1 MFEKTINLIGQSKV
15 EALQNSKVLVFGVG
29 GVGSYAVE
37 MFARCGVGEICIVD
51 CDVVSKSNI
60 NRQIIA
66 LNSTI
71 GQTKVQ
77 VMQNRILDI
86 NPNAKVTAICQ
97 FVTKDNLND
106 FNLKHYDYVVD
117 CVDNITAKIALAKK
131 SEEENF
137 NLISCMGT
145 GNKLCPE
152 LFEIADIYAT
162 SVCPLAK
169 VMRAELKKQGVSKLK
184 VLYSKE
190 KPTNL
195 NKQRVP
201 ASICFTPSIAGIRIA
216 EFVIKELI
224 KELN

>member
-1 MFEKTINLIGQSKV
+1 MLERTINLIGQEKV
-15 EALQNSKVLVFGVG
+15 EALKKSKVLVFGVG

-51 CDVVSKSNI
+51 CDVISKSNI

-71 GQTKVQ
+71 GLQKVE
-77 VMQNRILDI
+77 VMKNRILEI
-86 NPNAKVTAICQ
+86 NPNAKVAAKNI
-97 FVTKDNLND
+97 FVTKDNLDD
-106 FNLKHYDYVVD
+106 FNLNYYDYVVD
-117 CVDNITAKIALAKK
+117 CIDNITAKIAIAKK
-131 SEEENF
+131 SQEYGF

-152 LFEIADIYAT
+152 LFEIADIYTT

-169 VMRAELKKQGVSKLK
+169 VMRSELKKQGVQKLN

-190 KPTNL
+190 KL
-195 NKQRVP
+195 KIQNKQRVP

-224 KELN
+224 K

>member
-1 MFEKTINLIGQSKV
+1 MLERTINLIGQEKV
-15 EALQNSKVLVFGVG
+15 EALKKSKVLVFGVG

-51 CDVVSKSNI
+51 CDVISKSNI

-71 GQTKVQ
+71 GLQKVE
-77 VMQNRILDI
+77 VMKNRILDI
-86 NPNAKVTAICQ
+86 NPNAKVAAKNI
-97 FVTKDNLND
+97 FVTKDNLDD
-106 FNLKHYDYVVD
+106 FNLNYYDYVVD
-117 CVDNITAKIALAKK
+117 CIDNITAKIAIAKK
-131 SEEENF
+131 SQEYGF

-152 LFEIADIYAT
+152 LFEIADIYTT

-169 VMRAELKKQGVSKLK
+169 VMRSELKKQGVQKLN

-190 KPTNL
+190 KPKIQ

-224 KELN
+224 K

>member
-1 MFEKTINLIGQSKV
+1 MLERTINLIGQEKV
-15 EALQNSKVLVFGVG
+15 EALKKSKVLVFGVG

-71 GQTKVQ
+71 GLQKVE
-77 VMQNRILDI
+77 VMKNRILDI
-86 NPNAKVTAICQ
+86 NPNAKVAAKNI
-97 FVTKDNLND
+97 FVTKDNLDD
-106 FNLKHYDYVVD
+106 FNLSYYNYVVD
-117 CVDNITAKIALAKK
+117 CIDNITAKIAIAKK
-131 SEEENF
+131 SQEYGF

-152 LFEIADIYAT
+152 LFEIADIYTT

-169 VMRAELKKQGVSKLK
+169 VMRSELKKQGVQKLN

-190 KPTNL
+190 KPKIQ

-224 KELN
+224 K